1 MRQVLSLVLLLA
13 ALNVHAEENPF
24 LPPIKR
30 IVPVPMGQVAQ
41 AAVAVNGMGL
51 PAPQIAQDPVLTRK
65 LTNLQ
70 GARMVSVINNEEVWY
85 KPDLGVY
92 VRYPAGSDSV
102 MTLQAQ
108 KPKQDLEELQ
118 QALAPAKGK
127 PANNKSGGKGKSW

>member
-1 MRQVLSLVLLLA
+1 MKQVLSLMLLIA

-30 IVPVPMGQVAQ
+30 VDPVAMGQVPQ
-41 AAVAVNGMGL
+41 ATVAVNGMGL

-65 LTNLQ
+65 LANLQ

-127 PANNKSGGKGKSW
+127 PANKSGGKGKSW